1 MAFGSARPP
10 GGRLPADVTGFVG
23 REAELSTANALLER
37 SRLVTVL
44 GPGGVGKTRLALRA
58 AAQAA
63 GNYAHGARCVEL
75 SDLRVPRL
83 LPQTVADALGVA
95 VQACRP
101 PLDALTAYLS
111 ECELLLVLDT
121 CEHLLD
127 ACAALTG
134 PLLARS
140 PGLTVLATSRQAL
153 DVPGEHVLPVSPL
166 PLPAPGATGDG
177 DALTLLVQ
185 RAAAVAPGFTLTDAN
200 RAQAAALCRR
210 LDGLPLA
217 IELAA
222 VRLRALPLDRL
233 LAQAGDTF
241 ALLGPGRSTS
251 PARHRTLRAAVD
263 WSHELCTPAE
273 RLLWARLSV
282 FAGPFGLT
290 AADAVATDAELPA
303 PAFLTALVGLT
314 EKSVVQRLDE
324 RRGCYRLPAL
334 LREYGAERLR
344 ERGREGG
351 EACRGRFVAH
361 YRAQLVAFR
370 ADFATSAQLARYRAL
385 AAERQNL
392 DAALEYAAADGGLQG
407 LTAVMW
413 AYWLC
418 AGLPVEA
425 TTWMAR
431 ALRERQEPSQDRVM
445 TLAWC
450 SMFTGN
456 QGDRAGASSLAD
468 EAVAT
473 ADRLRDTRASAWAA
487 LAASAARFHDGGP
500 SHGPALVRAAGTLM
514 HRAGDRTGRR
524 IAALHLSFAHLLAG
538 QPAATLDTARTTLE
552 LLGENGAEQGDQ
564 DGQDVQDGQDDQ
576 DDQDGQDGQD
586 DQSGQTGNSDLSDQN
601 GQRGQSGHS
610 GHSGQDST
618 ECYIYGSQLSTCGL
632 AHLMLGAPAEAA
644 DALRRAVLLKGC
656 LEDVLGVASAT
667 ELLAWLAAD
676 EGRARRAARLFGA
689 TAALWRR
696 VGPHPMVGNA
706 QLQALHDEY
715 ERQARTALGARRFAA
730 LAAEGASLTLDQAVR
745 YAAEDGRPAS
755 GTGRR
760 ALTAR
765 AAPASAALTRRE
777 REVAELVAAGLSNR
791 RIAERLVISKRTV
804 DAHIEHILGK
814 LGYSSRTQIS
824 ALLREEGA
832 SEAGGEG

>member
-1 MAFGSARPP
+1 MSLPAWTVMHMAFGSARPP
-10 GGRLPADVTGFVG
+10 GGKLPADVTSFIG
-23 REAELSTANALLER
+23 REPELAALNALLER
-37 SRLVTVL
+37 ARLVTVL

-75 SDLRVPRL
+75 SDLRDPRL
-83 LPQTVADALGVA
+83 LPKAVADTLGVA
-95 VQACRP
+95 VQTSRP
-101 PLDALTAYLS
+101 PLDALAAYLA

-153 DVPGEHVLPVSPL
+153 DAPGEHVLPVPPL
-166 PLPAPGATGDG
+166 PLPAPGAAGDG

-185 RAAAVAPGFTLTDAN
+185 RAAAVAPGFALTDAN

-222 VRLRALPLDRL
+222 VGLRALPLDRL
-233 LAQAGDTF
+233 PAQAGDTF
-241 ALLGPGRSTS
+241 ALLGPGRPTS
-251 PARHRTLRAAVD
+251 PARHRTLRASVD
-263 WSHELCTPAE
+263 WSHGLCTPAE

-290 AADAVATDAELPA
+290 AADTVATDEELPA
-303 PAFLTALVGLT
+303 PVLLTALVGLT

-324 RRGCYRLPAL
+324 RRDRYRLPVL

-344 ERGREGG
+344 EREGR
-351 EACRGRFVAH
+351 EACRRRFVAH
-361 YRAQLVAFR
+361 YRAQLAGFS
-370 ADFATSAQLARYRAL
+370 AEFATPAQLTRYRAL

-392 DAALEYAAADGGLQG
+392 YAALEYAAADGGLQE

-418 AGLPVEA
+418 AGQPGEA
-425 TTWMAR
+425 TTWMTR
-431 ALRERQEPSQDRVM
+431 ALRERREPSQDRVM

-456 QGDRAGASSLAD
+456 QGDRAGASALAD

-473 ADRLRDTRASAWAA
+473 AGRLRDMRASAWAA

-500 SHGPALVRAAGTLM
+500 SHGPVLVRAAGTLM

-538 QPAATLDTARTTLE
+538 EPAATLDTARTTLD
-552 LLGENGAEQGDQ
+552 LLGEDGEDGADN
-564 DGQDVQDGQDDQ
+564 DDQ
-576 DDQDGQDGQD
+576 GTHG
-586 DQSGQTGNSDLSDQN
+586 
-601 GQRGQSGHS
+601 GH
-610 GHSGQDST
+610 GDQDST
-618 ECYIYGSQLSTCGL
+618 ECYVHGSQLSTCGL

-706 QLQALHDEY
+706 QLQALHDTY
-715 ERQARTALGARRFAA
+715 ERQVRTALGARRFAA
-730 LAAEGASLTLDQAVR
+730 LAAEGASLTLAQAVR
-745 YAAEDGRPAS
+745 YAAEDGPAS
-755 GTGRR
+755 GAGRR

-777 REVAELVAAGLSNR
+777 REVAGLVAAGLSNR

-804 DAHIEHILGK
+804 DAHVEHILGK
-814 LGYSSRTQIS
+814 LGYASRAQIT

-832 SEAGGEG
+832 DGEG

>member
-10 GGRLPADVTGFVG
+10 GGRLPADVTSFIG
-23 REAELSTANALLER
+23 REAELDALSGLLGR
-37 SRLVTVL
+37 ARLVTVL

-75 SDLRVPRL
+75 SDLRDPSL
-83 LPQTVADALGVA
+83 LPQAVADALGVA
-95 VQACRP
+95 VQASRP
-101 PLDALTAYLS
+101 PLGALTAYLA

-153 DVPGEHVLPVSPL
+153 DVPGEHVLPVPPL
-166 PLPAPGATGDG
+166 PLPAPDAAGDG

-185 RAAAVAPGFTLTDAN
+185 RAAAVAPGFALTDAN
-200 RAQAAALCRR
+200 RAQAAALCHR

-233 LAQAGDTF
+233 PAQAGDTF

-263 WSHELCTPAE
+263 WSYGLCTPAE

-290 AADAVATDAELPA
+290 AADAVATDADLPA
-303 PAFLTALVGLT
+303 PALLTALVGLT

-324 RRGCYRLPAL
+324 RRDRYRLPAL

-344 ERGREGG
+344 EREGR
-351 EACRGRFVAH
+351 EACRRRFVAH
-361 YRAQLVAFR
+361 YRAQLVDFSAE
-370 ADFATSAQLARYRAL
+370 FATPAQLARYRAL

-392 DAALEYAAADGGLQG
+392 YAALEYAAAVGGLQE

-418 AGLPVEA
+418 AGQPAEA
-425 TTWMAR
+425 TVWMTR
-431 ALRERQEPSQDRVM
+431 ALRERREPSQDRVM

-456 QGDRAGASSLAD
+456 QGDRAGASALAA

-473 ADRLRDTRASAWAA
+473 ADRLRDARASAWAA

-500 SHGPALVRAAGTLM
+500 SHGPVLVRAAGTLM
-514 HRAGDRTGRR
+514 HQAGDRTGRR

-552 LLGENGAEQGDQ
+552 LLGEDGTKPVDQGSQGSQ
-564 DGQDVQDGQDDQ
+564 D
-576 DDQDGQDGQD
+576 
-586 DQSGQTGNSDLSDQN
+586 
-601 GQRGQSGHS
+601 
-610 GHSGQDST
+610 DST
-618 ECYIYGSQLSTCGL
+618 ECYIHGSQLSTCGL

-706 QLQALHDEY
+706 QLQALHDAY

-730 LAAEGASLTLDQAVR
+730 LAAEGASLTLAQAVR

-777 REVAELVAAGLSNR
+777 REVAGLVAAGLSNR

-804 DAHIEHILGK
+804 DAHVEHILGK
-814 LGYSSRTQIS
+814 LGYASRAQIT

-832 SEAGGEG
+832 PGAGGEG